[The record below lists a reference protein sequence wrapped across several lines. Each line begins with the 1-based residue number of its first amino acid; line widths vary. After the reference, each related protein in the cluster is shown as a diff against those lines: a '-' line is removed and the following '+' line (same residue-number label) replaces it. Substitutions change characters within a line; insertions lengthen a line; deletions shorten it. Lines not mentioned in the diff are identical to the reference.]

1 MWVCELYTV
10 YYWIRSEQITDLQP
24 KMVLRL
30 LLLLLPFGLG
40 QASDDV
46 NPLLNVNAEAGARM
60 PR

>member
-1 MWVCELYTV
+1 
-10 YYWIRSEQITDLQP
+10 
-24 KMVLRL
+24 MVLRL

-46 NPLLNVNAEAGARM
+46 NPLLYVNAEAGARM